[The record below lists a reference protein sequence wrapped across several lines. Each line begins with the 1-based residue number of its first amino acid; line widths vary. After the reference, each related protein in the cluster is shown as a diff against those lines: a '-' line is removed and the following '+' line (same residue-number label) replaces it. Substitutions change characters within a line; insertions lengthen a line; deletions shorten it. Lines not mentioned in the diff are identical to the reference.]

1 MSHGVVYLIFSSSF
15 GYSMQYYERT
25 GTANQQAEMIKST

>member
-15 GYSMQYYERT
+15 GSSMQYYERT